1 MDAYTTEE
9 EQIAKIKKWWGE
21 NGKAIILG
29 LVLGLSGLFGYR
41 YWESARTVEGQ
52 NASINYEHLLSI
64 ASNGASDEAT
74 TAGQAI
80 IAGYPK
86 STYARLSALVLAKL
100 AVDVRDFEEAK
111 LRLQWVIDNSKE
123 GKIKPMAQARMG
135 QVLLAEGN
143 VDAASSL
150 VAEID
155 PAYADL
161 FTELRGDVLFAS
173 GETEQARALYEQTL
187 DEALKRGNSGAIV
200 QLKIDNLN
208 VATQ

>member
-1 MDAYTTEE
+1 LDAYTTEE